1 MKMNGMPEMVN
12 EAVVRGVALQVF
24 LIASVTLVIQ
34 SPVPVLF
41 LAADFFLRTAGGSR
55 FSPLAFVS
63 RKITVQFP
71 VFRHR
76 RITAR
81 PKRFAA
87 GIGLTISLSAAV
99 FFFFD
104 LPVGMLVS
112 IGLLALFSFLEAFLK
127 FCAGCK
133 IFSLLIRLG
142 IASEDL
148 CTDCVY
154 PGGDGI

>member
-1 MKMNGMPEMVN
+1 MVD

-24 LIASVTLVIQ
+24 LIAVVVFLLK
-34 SPVPVLF
+34 SPIPVLF
-41 LAADFFLRTAGGSR
+41 LAADFLLRLAGLSR
-55 FSPLAFVS
+55 FSPLAFVARS
-63 RKITVQFP
+63 IIVPLR
-71 VFRHR
+71 VFRRR

-87 GIGLTISLSAAV
+87 GIGFTISLTAAL
-99 FFFFD
+99 FYWFD
-104 LPVGMLVS
+104 LPAGMLVS
-112 IGLLALFSFLEAFLK
+112 IGLLAFFSFLEAFLK
-127 FCAGCK
+127 FCAGCR